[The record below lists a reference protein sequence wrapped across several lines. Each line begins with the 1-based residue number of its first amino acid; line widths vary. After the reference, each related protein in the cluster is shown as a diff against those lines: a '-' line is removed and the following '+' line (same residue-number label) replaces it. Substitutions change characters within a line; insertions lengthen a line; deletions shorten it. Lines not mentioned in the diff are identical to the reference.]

1 MCNWRLGYFKRHT
14 YVALREVGESE
25 EVIQR
30 CFCLGCRH
38 QDCER
43 WKQLWGRTAF
53 PTDVSFEKLKDTAQS
68 DAVGYALHIL
78 LDG

>member
-1 MCNWRLGYFKRHT
+1 MAVLRDTLYCPQGSGGIRRGDWACFRLD
-14 YVALREVGESE
+14 
-25 EVIQR
+25 
-30 CFCLGCRH
+30 CRH
-38 QDCER
+38 QDWER

-53 PTDVSFEKLKDTAQS
+53 PTDFAFERLKDTAQS

>member
-1 MCNWRLGYFKRHT
+1 MIPRSFRL
-14 YVALREVGESE
+14 
-25 EVIQR
+25 
-30 CFCLGCRH
+30 
-38 QDCER
+38 DCER

-53 PTDVSFEKLKDTAQS
+53 PTDFAFDRLKDTAQS